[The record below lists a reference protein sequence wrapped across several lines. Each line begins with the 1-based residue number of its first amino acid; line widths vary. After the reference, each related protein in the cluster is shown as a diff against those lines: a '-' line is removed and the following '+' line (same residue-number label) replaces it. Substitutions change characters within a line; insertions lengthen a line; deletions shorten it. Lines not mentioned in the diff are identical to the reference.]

1 MKQNNVAKRFGIAS
15 LCLATA
21 FSAFSGLVGNVALAE
36 DDQEPAQNTVQ
47 TTDFVN
53 VTDTATVAVTEEAAH
68 VTGNKLD
75 KDKTSFTG
83 LRISSDDPYAATF
96 KTVFDGNMQI
106 RFRFPETYTNGL
118 YGDFN
123 FRFTDAT
130 DASNYF
136 DITYYVEKESDTKVA
151 TAPYIQWGD
160 EIRMSTHSANNA
172 YVWTNEKVSNK
183 DTYQFAP
190 AFLTKASTN
199 YEARGDRMGI
209 LELVWVGGILT
220 VKSNTIGNAESNYN
234 ADVMIPIASFDGT
247 YDTTQPDN
255 GLIGKQTKDPDTG
268 DVTQDR
274 CGGLPLMNFENGYTV
289 TISSSFEDERTTDK
303 ATDVFINS
311 IMCDNTYDFSKTE
324 FTKNAQMTTFENDFE
339 FLPAPTTA
347 PQAGK
352 VFLGYKS
359 TDGKLYGVGSL
370 ARKDANLEPLAISYD
385 TINGASVRVDV
396 AGGQSGIRFMTVF
409 NPTEY
414 EAVKGYIQS
423 FGTLIAY
430 TDTLTNGDFTI
441 ANYAGGAAFAQV
453 KNTKGTFAY
462 TDKAG
467 NEYVAYSMALVN
479 IQDYT
484 KAYSARGY
492 LVVEYVDGSVA
503 TVYTDYNAADNS
515 RSIAEVATLFKTQDA
530 EKYAELTLE
539 EQAIVD
545 AYAAAYVAPNPE
557 A

>member
-21 FSAFSGLVGNVALAE
+21 FSAFGGLVGNVALA
-36 DDQEPAQNTVQ
+36 DDNQEPAQNTVQ
-47 TTDFVN
+47 TTDFVE

-83 LRISSDDPYAATF
+83 LRISSDDPYSATF

-160 EIRMSTHSANNA
+160 EIRMSTHSANNGYA
-172 YVWTNEKVSNK
+172 WTNKKVSNN

-190 AFLTKASTN
+190 AFLTKAATK
-199 YEARGDRMGI
+199 YADRGDRMGI
-209 LELVWVGGILT
+209 LELVWVGGVLT
-220 VKSNTIGNAESNYN
+220 IKSNTIGNAESNYN
-234 ADVMIPIASFDGT
+234 ADVMIPIAAFDGT
-247 YDTTQPDN
+247 YDTSKTDN
-255 GLIGKQTKDPDTG
+255 GLIGKQTKDPATG
-268 DVTQDR
+268 DVTEDR
-274 CGGLPLMNFENGYTV
+274 AGGLPFMNFENGYTV
-289 TISSSFEDERTTDK
+289 TVSSSFEDARTTDK
-303 ATDVFINS
+303 ASDVFINS

-339 FLPAPTTA
+339 FLPAA
-347 PQAGK
+347 PATQAGK

-359 TDGKLYGVGSL
+359 EAGYLYGVGSL
-370 ARKDANLEPLAISYD
+370 ARKDANLQPLVISYD
-385 TINGASVRVDV
+385 TLNGASVRVDV
-396 AGGQSGIRFMTVF
+396 VGGQSGIRFMTLF

-414 EAVKGYIQS
+414 AAVKDYIQS
-423 FGTLIAY
+423 FGTIIAY

-462 TDKAG
+462 TDAED
-467 NEYVAYSMALVN
+467 NAYVAYSMALVN
-479 IQDYT
+479 INDYT

-492 LVVEYVDGSVA
+492 LVVEYVDGTTA

-515 RSIAEVATLFKTQDA
+515 RSIAEVANLFKTQDTA
-530 EKYAELTLE
+530 KYDALTDEEK
-539 EQAIVD
+539 AIVN
-545 AYAAAYVAPNPE
+545 AYAAAYVAPQ